1 MDFCRR
7 AMRKILVTSSLIVSG
22 CAPLLEYEHLSDP
35 RIDNDGIDLICVGG
49 ESGDWLTVSTGV
61 CKNLNGGEYVKVN
74 VRVSG

>member
-7 AMRKILVTSSLIVSG
+7 AMRKILLASSLIVSG

-49 ESGDWLTVSTGV
+49 EGGDRVTVSTGV
-61 CKNLNGGEYVKVN
+61 CKNLHGGEYVKVN